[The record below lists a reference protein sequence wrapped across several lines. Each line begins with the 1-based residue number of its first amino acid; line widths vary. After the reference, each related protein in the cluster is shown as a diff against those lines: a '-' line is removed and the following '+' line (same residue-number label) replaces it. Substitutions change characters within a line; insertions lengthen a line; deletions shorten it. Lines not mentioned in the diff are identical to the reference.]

1 MSKNQKSTRKS
12 LSESVAKKLVLNEL
26 IKEKYANFSEFLGE
40 IDFGTF
46 SHTITL
52 QEYQQSALKHAIIAL
67 KLYMGD
73 INQNHSDYA
82 QIEAFNDNAD
92 SLLRAYRTYQRQNL
106 ITPIERS
113 DINRVKSYLLYKH
126 WL

>member
-1 MSKNQKSTRKS
+1 MSKNQKPKS
-12 LSESVAKKLVLNEL
+12 MSASVAKKLVLNEI
-26 IKEKYANFSEFLGE
+26 IKANYKDFSEFLGE

-52 QEYQQSALKHAIIAL
+52 QEYQQSALKHALIAL

-73 INQNHSDYA
+73 INQNHSNYA
-82 QIEAFNDNAD
+82 QIEIFNDNAK
-92 SLLRAYRTYQRQNL
+92 SLLLAYRTYQRQNL
-106 ITPIERS
+106 ITPIELS